1 MNRGTGWPKD
11 SKRFMDGKKGSTLL
25 PASSAW
31 LTVRGH
37 RTVSHADEAGRRVE
51 PFFPSMNRF
60 ESLGHPV
67 PLFIHSAQ
75 PAANLAAIRT
85 RGPYETIS
93 HRFEAF
99 MDWISSLVP

>member
-1 MNRGTGWPKD
+1 
-11 SKRFMDGKKGSTLL
+11 
-25 PASSAW
+25 
-31 LTVRGH
+31 
-37 RTVSHADEAGRRVE
+37 
-51 PFFPSMNRF
+51 MNRF